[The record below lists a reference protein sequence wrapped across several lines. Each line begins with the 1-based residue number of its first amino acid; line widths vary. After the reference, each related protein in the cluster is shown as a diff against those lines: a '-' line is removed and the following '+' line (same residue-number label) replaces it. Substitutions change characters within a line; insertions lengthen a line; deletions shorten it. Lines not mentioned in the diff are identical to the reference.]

1 MPTEVKKAKAPRAR
15 SSSPIS
21 LMLGWVQQGM
31 DSFLATQR
39 IIVDFANQ
47 KNASMMKALREGV
60 MDPENSPVAILT
72 ELAVEVTANFTE
84 AQRILL
90 NLAQQENEIVMTGV
104 KERLGALPMAAT
116 IADRVRRG
124 IGTFVELQQDFLTLV
139 SKHAQRR
146 LQAGLT
152 ADASGLADAARDA
165 MENFV
170 RAQKKFLDILVQQDG
185 KARGGESAKKK
196 TDLAKLAREAADAFI
211 DTQKKLLDL
220 AGQQININLQ
230 TVSKAAGMVKAFRL
244 PLSLPSFGGEQ
255 VKSFIAAEKTLIDS
269 LIKSGKS
276 GNGTKP
282 AKPVA
287 RKRPVRK
294 PIAVVAKTASAGA

>member
-1 MPTEVKKAKAPRAR
+1 
-15 SSSPIS
+15 
-21 LMLGWVQQGM
+21 MLGWVQQGM

-39 IIVDFANQ
+39 IIVDFANR
-47 KNASMMKALREGV
+47 KNDSMMKALREGV

-90 NLAQQENEIVMTGV
+90 HLAQQENEIVMTGV
-104 KERLGALPMAAT
+104 KERVGAFPMAAT

-124 IGTFVELQQDFLTLV
+124 IATFVELQQDFLTLV

-152 ADASGLADAARDA
+152 ADASGLTDAARDA

-170 RAQKKFLDILVQQDG
+170 RAQKKFLDLLVQQDG

-196 TDLAKLAREAADAFI
+196 TDIAKLAREAADAFI

-230 TVSKAAGMVKAFRL
+230 TVSKATGMVKAFRL

-255 VKSFIAAEKTLIDS
+255 VKSFIDAEKTLIDS
-269 LIKSGKS
+269 LIKSG
-276 GNGTKP
+276 NGKKA